1 MDIAPG
7 RASAILRAEVTVMR
21 VTVPAFVFFT
31 LTAAIPLFGE
41 DWSRA
46 RINALPDSAFA
57 VVEVAPDGPKLRHL
71 PHHDERGEVD
81 LPHLR
86 AALSRIGQVR
96 WLHPE
101 SEIAARRH
109 LEEHQQAL
117 TFRP

>member
-7 RASAILRAEVTVMR
+7 RASAILRAEETVMR
-21 VTVPAFVFFT
+21 VGIPACVFVA
-31 LTAAIPLFGE
+31 LAAAIALLGE

-46 RINALPDSAFA
+46 RITALPDSAFA
-57 VVEVAPDGPKLRHL
+57 VVEVAPDGAKLRHL
-71 PHHDERGEVD
+71 PHHDEQGEVD

-109 LEEHQQAL
+109 LEEHLTAL
-117 TFRP
+117 RSQP

>member
-1 MDIAPG
+1 
-7 RASAILRAEVTVMR
+7 MR
-21 VTVPAFVFFT
+21 VTVPLLVFFV

-46 RINALPDSAFA
+46 RITALPDSAFA
-57 VVEVAPDGPKLRHL
+57 VVEVAPDGTKLRHL

-86 AALSRIGQVR
+86 AALSRIRQVR

-101 SEIAARRH
+101 SEIAARLH
-109 LEEHQQAL
+109 LEEHLQAV
-117 TFRP
+117 RSPP